1 MRILFCSIPDAIL
14 YILQGLLGYLWDI
27 GEVNETTIR
36 TAARRF
42 VRDRDGTFRRWL
54 ETFRKEGCALYQAL
68 LDNKL
73 QGPPDINALTIL
85 SYHGVIDES
94 EPDQPQISSTIF
106 REWFRA
112 NHKVEKSAGIGVLEP
127 PPTAAHREPCICG
140 AWEKQADKSCAVYF
154 LTNARARTTGVD
166 RSCRSYQ
173 QSGTAHQ

>member
-1 MRILFCSIPDAIL
+1 MFSPSELAAKGSPLNNLNPEYLAIL
-14 YILQGLLGYLWDI
+14 GCDESRQLIAAGFPEGLNRSIENFVLQHTGRHPYILQGLLGYLWDI

-68 LDNKL
+68 LENKL
-73 QGPPDINALTIL
+73 QGLPDINALTIL

-112 NHKVEKSAGIGVLEP
+112 NHKV
-127 PPTAAHREPCICG
+127 T
-140 AWEKQADKSCAVYF
+140 
-154 LTNARARTTGVD
+154 
-166 RSCRSYQ
+166 
-173 QSGTAHQ
+173 